1 MTYKRCGRSFY
12 AMEKAFAAMEANRG
26 CAVPWESIVSINGL
40 IGWFFRWADVL
51 IIKERVFMLFSVLR
65 SLFSGGSVDFM
76 SILMQIVAV
85 LFVIFC
91 ILPLHE
97 FAHGWVA
104 YKLGDNTA
112 KYQGRLTF
120 NPIASVDPLG
130 ALFLLLFG
138 FGWAKPVPVNPN
150 NFKNPKRGMAIT
162 ALAGPR
168 FQSVGLSDRR
178 IDLYWRPFGD
188 KFQCPGFRAGVLPI
202 LYHHQCGPGGVQ
214 PVAHPASGRFRIV
227 GAFLSNRAL
236 YSYYRYQNII
246 MMVLMLGAFYGLLDG
261 PISFLQNICYNGVMW
276 LAQLPYQL
284 FGLL

>member
-1 MTYKRCGRSFY
+1 
-12 AMEKAFAAMEANRG
+12 
-26 CAVPWESIVSINGL
+26 
-40 IGWFFRWADVL
+40 
-51 IIKERVFMLFSVLR
+51 MLFSVIR

-162 ALAGPR
+162 ALAGPV
-168 FQSVGLSDRR
+168 SNLLALSDRR
-178 IDLYWRPFGD
+178 FDLYRRPFGD

-214 PVAHPASGRFRIV
+214 PAAHPASGRFPDRGRIPFEP
-227 GAFLSNRAL
+227 GAVQLLPVPEYHHDGSDA
-236 YSYYRYQNII
+236 
-246 MMVLMLGAFYGLLDG
+246 GAFYGPVGRPD
-261 PISFLQNICYNGVMW
+261 
-276 LAQLPYQL
+276 QL
-284 FGLL
+284 FAEHLLQRCDVAGPAPIPAVWPVIIRGPYGKAIL

>member
-1 MTYKRCGRSFY
+1 
-12 AMEKAFAAMEANRG
+12 
-26 CAVPWESIVSINGL
+26 
-40 IGWFFRWADVL
+40 
-51 IIKERVFMLFSVLR
+51 MLFSVIR

-138 FGWAKPVPVNPN
+138 FGWAKPVPVNPRN
-150 NFKNPKRGMAIT
+150 FENQRRDEIVVSLAGIAVNFVLAFVFYGLWYILFTVCGIRNLPLMRIITYFFIINLNLMIFNLIPIFPLDGYHVFKNLCMRT
-162 ALAGPR
+162 L
-168 FQSVGLSDRR
+168 
-178 IDLYWRPFGD
+178 
-188 KFQCPGFRAGVLPI
+188 GFRFFNFMERYGTLILIVLLMSNTI
-202 LYHHQCGPGGVQ
+202 SIVMSWCSNQIIEG
-214 PVAHPASGRFRIV
+214 FRIV
-227 GAFLSNRAL
+227 FSA
-236 YSYYRYQNII
+236 I
-246 MMVLMLGAFYGLLDG
+246 
-261 PISFLQNICYNGVMW
+261 
-276 LAQLPYQL
+276 
-284 FGLL
+284 FG